1 MKKTISLLFT
11 LLIIFHAE
19 NSYAAPDTI
28 KAGIIVDDLSTM
40 SEPFITTLK
49 KEVKALLSDTIEFEE
64 KFILSSDWNLA
75 KAEENYRLLID
86 TREINFIISIG
97 VLSSGVVSSRK
108 NFEKPVV
115 AVGIIDPLIQG
126 IDVSKNNRSGV
137 KNFTY
142 ILYNQDLEGD
152 IKTFHRVY
160 PFKKIAIVA
169 QDEIIDSVIKNI
181 EPLKKSAESIG
192 AQIGIIPLSAGINDA
207 LTGISDYDSA
217 YLGYFG
223 RFEKEKKS
231 LLNSLS
237 NLGVTVFGS
246 SKSDINSGAVAA
258 LYPEENLIKTV
269 RRIALNIESYTQG
282 KKMSDLPV
290 KMELEKKFA
299 INIQAASKQGFSP
312 SFSVLSDAE
321 IIDKQTIDPREML
334 GLEDIVRQ
342 ALINNLDLKISTLET
357 DISNQ
362 DYRLSKSEYFPS
374 LSLNAGETVID
385 KKRAENS
392 MGTAAERTAA
402 ASVRLEQL
410 LYSEPSSSVKEV
422 NRNYLEAQKKAQ
434 ETKKLDIINQATAAY
449 FNVLK
454 AKTIEK
460 IRKDNLDLTK
470 KHLSIS
476 EQREIA
482 GYSGKSDVYRWKSS
496 VATAAKDLFEASNSH
511 RLQVLNLNKILDR
524 SFREKTS
531 LVDES
536 LEGELFRNYK
546 SKKYYEYI
554 NNPATF
560 RKFSDFLVKES
571 LENSP
576 ELRQLDYLYK
586 AYSRE
591 LKRYRRERFI
601 PVATVAGEASHIFD
615 RSGEGSDVKG
625 ADPEDNEWT
634 IALNL
639 SWPLYSKGKINLNR
653 KKTEINIEKIE
664 TEIKNLSKTIEIN
677 VRSSILDLL
686 NKIMNL
692 EASETSADY
701 AKKSLVLVQDLYAR
715 GKVSVTELVNA
726 QNESLSADLSHMNSV
741 YDFLSAVFNLQRTIG
756 RFSFF
761 HSEQENMM
769 FNEKMKNYIETN

>member
-1 MKKTISLLFT
+1 MKK
-11 LLIIFHAE
+11 IIFFVLAVFVIFVQ
-19 NSYAAPDTI
+19 NSYSLPQLI
-28 KAGIIVDDLSTM
+28 KPGIIIDDSIEM
-40 SEPFITTLK
+40 SEPFISSLK
-49 KEVKALLSDTIEFEE
+49 KEIKALLSEDIEFKD
-64 KFILSSDWNLA
+64 KFILSSNWSSE
-75 KAEENYRLLID
+75 KAEANYKLLLNSK
-86 TREINFIISIG
+86 EINFIISIG
-97 VLSSGVVSSRK
+97 VLSSAVVSSQK
-108 NFEKPVV
+108 NFEKPVM
-115 AVGIIDPLIQG
+115 AVGIIDPVIQG
-126 IDVSKNNRSGV
+126 IDVSKENKSGI

-142 ILYNQDLEGD
+142 ILYNQNLEGD
-152 IKTFHRVY
+152 IKTFYRVY
-160 PFKKIAIVA
+160 PFKKLALIAEN
-169 QDEIIDSVIKNI
+169 EIADSVLKNI
-181 EPLKKSAESIG
+181 NKLKNSAKSFGAEID
-192 AQIGIIPLSAGINDA
+192 IIRLNTGINDA
-207 LTGISDYDSA
+207 LKQISGYDCA

-223 RFEKEKKS
+223 RFSHEKKNF
-231 LLNSLS
+231 LNSLS
-237 NLGVTVFGS
+237 NLGITVFGS

-269 RRIALNIESYTQG
+269 RRTALNLESYSEG
-282 KKMSDLPV
+282 KNLSDLPV

-312 SFSVLSDAE
+312 SFAVLSEAE
-321 IIDKQTIDPREML
+321 IIDNQSIDKKEML
-334 GLEDIVRQ
+334 NLDNIVKQ
-342 ALINNLDLKISTLET
+342 AIIKNLDLKMSALET

-362 DYRLSKSEYFPS
+362 DYKLAKSEYLPS
-374 LSLNAGETVID
+374 LSLNAGETIID

-402 ASVRLEQL
+402 ASVKVEQL
-410 LYSEPSSSVKEV
+410 LYSETSSSVKEV
-422 NRNYLEAQKKAQ
+422 NKNYLEAQKKAF
-434 ETKKLDIINQATAAY
+434 EIKKLDIINQSTTAY

-496 VATAAKDLFEASNSH
+496 VATAAKELFEASNNH
-511 RLQVLNLNKILDR
+511 RLQILNLNKILDR
-524 SFREKTS
+524 PFREKTY

-536 LEGELFRNYK
+536 LEGELFKNYK

-560 RKFSDFLVKES
+560 KKFSDFLVKES

-576 ELRQLDYLYK
+576 EIQQLNFLYK

-591 LKRYRRERFI
+591 LKRYKRERFI
-601 PVATVAGEASHIFD
+601 PVASVAGEALHTFD
-615 RSGEGSDVKG
+615 RSGEGSNIKG
-625 ADPEDNEWT
+625 QDPEDNEWT

-639 SWPLYSKGKINLNR
+639 SWPLYSKGKTNLNR
-653 KKTEINIEKIE
+653 KKTEINLEKLE
-664 TEIKNLSKTIEIN
+664 NERKNLSQNLEVN

-761 HSEQENMM
+761 HSEQENIM
-769 FNEKMKNYIETN
+769 FNEKMKKYIENN

>member
-1 MKKTISLLFT
+1 
-11 LLIIFHAE
+11 
-19 NSYAAPDTI
+19 
-28 KAGIIVDDLSTM
+28 
-40 SEPFITTLK
+40 
-49 KEVKALLSDTIEFEE
+49 
-64 KFILSSDWNLA
+64 
-75 KAEENYRLLID
+75 
-86 TREINFIISIG
+86 
-97 VLSSGVVSSRK
+97 
-108 NFEKPVV
+108 
-115 AVGIIDPLIQG
+115 
-126 IDVSKNNRSGV
+126 
-137 KNFTY
+137 
-142 ILYNQDLEGD
+142 
-152 IKTFHRVY
+152 
-160 PFKKIAIVA
+160 
-169 QDEIIDSVIKNI
+169 
-181 EPLKKSAESIG
+181 
-192 AQIGIIPLSAGINDA
+192 
-207 LTGISDYDSA
+207 
-217 YLGYFG
+217 
-223 RFEKEKKS
+223 
-231 LLNSLS
+231 
-237 NLGVTVFGS
+237 
-246 SKSDINSGAVAA
+246 
-258 LYPEENLIKTV
+258 
-269 RRIALNIESYTQG
+269 
-282 KKMSDLPV
+282 
-290 KMELEKKFA
+290 
-299 INIQAASKQGFSP
+299 
-312 SFSVLSDAE
+312 
-321 IIDKQTIDPREML
+321 
-334 GLEDIVRQ
+334 
-342 ALINNLDLKISTLET
+342 
-357 DISNQ
+357 
-362 DYRLSKSEYFPS
+362 
-374 LSLNAGETVID
+374 
-385 KKRAENS
+385 
-392 MGTAAERTAA
+392 
-402 ASVRLEQL
+402 
-410 LYSEPSSSVKEV
+410 
-422 NRNYLEAQKKAQ
+422 
-434 ETKKLDIINQATAAY
+434 
-449 FNVLK
+449 
-454 AKTIEK
+454 
-460 IRKDNLDLTK
+460 
-470 KHLSIS
+470 
-476 EQREIA
+476 
-482 GYSGKSDVYRWKSS
+482 
-496 VATAAKDLFEASNSH
+496 
-511 RLQVLNLNKILDR
+511 
-524 SFREKTS
+524 
-531 LVDES
+531 VDES

-576 ELRQLDYLYK
+576 ELRQLDFLYK

>member
-64 KFILSSDWNLA
+64 KFILSSDWNLT

-108 NFEKPVV
+108 NFEKPVMT
-115 AVGIIDPLIQG
+115 VGIIDPLIQG

-312 SFSVLSDAE
+312 SFSVISDAE

-334 GLEDIVRQ
+334 GLEDICQ
-342 ALINNLDLKISTLET
+342 T
-357 DISNQ
+357 
-362 DYRLSKSEYFPS
+362 
-374 LSLNAGETVID
+374 G
-385 KKRAENS
+385 
-392 MGTAAERTAA
+392 
-402 ASVRLEQL
+402 
-410 LYSEPSSSVKEV
+410 
-422 NRNYLEAQKKAQ
+422 
-434 ETKKLDIINQATAAY
+434 
-449 FNVLK
+449 
-454 AKTIEK
+454 
-460 IRKDNLDLTK
+460 
-470 KHLSIS
+470 
-476 EQREIA
+476 
-482 GYSGKSDVYRWKSS
+482 
-496 VATAAKDLFEASNSH
+496 SH
-511 RLQVLNLNKILDR
+511 
-524 SFREKTS
+524 
-531 LVDES
+531 
-536 LEGELFRNYK
+536 
-546 SKKYYEYI
+546 
-554 NNPATF
+554 
-560 RKFSDFLVKES
+560 
-571 LENSP
+571 
-576 ELRQLDYLYK
+576 
-586 AYSRE
+586 
-591 LKRYRRERFI
+591 
-601 PVATVAGEASHIFD
+601 
-615 RSGEGSDVKG
+615 
-625 ADPEDNEWT
+625 
-634 IALNL
+634 
-639 SWPLYSKGKINLNR
+639 
-653 KKTEINIEKIE
+653 
-664 TEIKNLSKTIEIN
+664 
-677 VRSSILDLL
+677 
-686 NKIMNL
+686 
-692 EASETSADY
+692 
-701 AKKSLVLVQDLYAR
+701 
-715 GKVSVTELVNA
+715 
-726 QNESLSADLSHMNSV
+726 
-741 YDFLSAVFNLQRTIG
+741 
-756 RFSFF
+756 
-761 HSEQENMM
+761 
-769 FNEKMKNYIETN
+769 